1 MRGGGGG
8 QSGQTHFQTPYVAHE
23 GRGRWVERRLS
34 KDTTAAKTAQTGRTG
49 AREPSK
55 QWVPGTLNS
64 FMVEST
70 VAAAAAMAAARVT
83 IVRCETICGTR
94 CGLDGDAR
102 GEASQ

>member
-1 MRGGGGG
+1 MI
-8 QSGQTHFQTPYVAHE
+8 THLAPPRIHAPAEVAPK
-23 GRGRWVERRLS
+23 RIKRSPRS
-34 KDTTAAKTAQTGRTG
+34 TAAALEAAQTVRTG

-83 IVRCETICGTR
+83 IVRCETIVVRDRVQWKSGHL
-94 CGLDGDAR
+94 G
-102 GEASQ
+102 S

>member
-1 MRGGGGG
+1 MGRA
-8 QSGQTHFQTPYVAHE
+8 QTHFQRHHCRK
-23 GRGRWVERRLS
+23 GRTDGTV
-34 KDTTAAKTAQTGRTG
+34 RTG

-83 IVRCETICGTR
+83 IVRCETIV
-94 CGLDGDAR
+94 
-102 GEASQ
+102 

>member
-1 MRGGGGG
+1 MMI
-8 QSGQTHFQTPYVAHE
+8 THLAPPRIHAPAEVAPK
-23 GRGRWVERRLS
+23 RIRMKRY
-34 KDTTAAKTAQTGRTG
+34 TTVQCRALEAAQTGRTG

-83 IVRCETICGTR
+83 IVRCETIVVR
-94 CGLDGDAR
+94 DR
-102 GEASQ
+102 VQ